1 MNDAM
6 KHIINGLL
14 FFIAILYTSKR
25 FKFKQFKGPMPLP
38 LIGNL
43 YDPKS
48 MSVITYINSCIR
60 KYGPI
65 FTFWAGYK
73 PMLVICEPTLVRK
86 ILTNTS
92 IFIKGPDYTEKFS
105 VVFGKGL
112 VTSNGK
118 KHKEDRGCLGRFFT
132 KSHIALHHQMICENT
147 DKMIEE
153 ELMPNLDKI
162 IDMQDFFHI
171 LSLRIFGEFSI
182 GMDYSLPENHNA
194 AKKLNTGV
202 KEGSNIIGTH
212 IILNIPMLFF
222 LPSVQ
227 KVKTIVANVNNHINT
242 IINERYTSIK
252 KNKLTNE
259 PVNDDILTTLI
270 LRNPENK
277 LDESKKKDIQ
287 DHLRTT
293 LAAGHDTTAFFGCYM
308 AYLLSNHPIV
318 QEKIRN
324 EIRSQLHDTAV
335 ITEEDI
341 TKLTYCRCV
350 LQEVLRLYTVIPFI
364 NRTSTKDYFIET
376 TGQTIPANT
385 TILIPLS
392 IMNRNETIW
401 ENSNH
406 FNPERFLNITGH
418 NNAKLGYLPFG
429 YGSRSCIGANLALTE
444 GMIMM
449 VKLVSRFKIHP
460 IPNFKPSIIAGISLI
475 SKNGINVK
483 LEEIEKIKKTE

>member
-1 MNDAM
+1 MYDVM
-6 KHIINGLL
+6 KQVINGLF
-14 FFIAILYTSKR
+14 FFIAIIYTYKR
-25 FKFKQFKGPMPLP
+25 YKFRQFSGPMPLP

-73 PMLVICEPTLVRK
+73 PMLVICEPALVRK

-92 IFIKGPDYTEKFS
+92 IFVKGPDYTEKFS
-105 VVFGKGL
+105 VVFGRGL

-132 KSHIALHHQMICENT
+132 KSYVALHYQMICENT
-147 DKMIEE
+147 DKMISE

-182 GMDYSLPENHNA
+182 GMDYSLPENHDA
-194 AKKLNTGV
+194 AKALNTGV

-212 IILNIPMLFF
+212 IILNIPMLSF
-222 LPSVQ
+222 LPSVK
-227 KVKTIVANVNNHINT
+227 KVKKIVTNVNNHINNIISERHT
-242 IINERYTSIK
+242 IIVKNELI
-252 KNKLTNE
+252 NK

-308 AYLLSNHPIV
+308 AYLLSKHPDI
-318 QEKIRN
+318 QDKIRN
-324 EIRSQLHDTAV
+324 EIRTQLQDTTY
-335 ITEEDI
+335 ITEEDVD
-341 TKLTYCRCV
+341 KLTYCRCV

-385 TILIPLS
+385 TILVPLS

-401 ENSNH
+401 ENPNH
-406 FNPERFLNITGH
+406 FNPERFLNIAGH
-418 NNAKLGYLPFG
+418 NNAKMGYLPFG

-444 GMIMM
+444 GIIMM
-449 VKLVSRFKIHP
+449 VKLVSLFKIHP
-460 IPNFKPSIIAGISLI
+460 DPNFKPKIIAGISLI

-483 LEEIEKIKKTE
+483 LEKIE